1 MKNLF
6 KAYKEWRDRKFIER
20 IDRVYF
26 KKDKDENLYVK
37 GNVVVE
43 GKILYYGDAPGANEV
58 EVLKTRR
65 SVSKKKSEKQ
75 NNDKGK

>member
-6 KAYKEWRDRKFIER
+6 RAYKEWRDKKFIER

-37 GNVVVE
+37 GNIIVKGTV
-43 GKILYYGDAPGANEV
+43 LYYGNTPEANEV
-58 EVLKTRR
+58 EGFKTRR
-65 SVSKKKSEKQ
+65 SVSKKKSK
-75 NNDKGK
+75 

>member
-6 KAYKEWRDRKFIER
+6 RAYKDWRDKKFIER

-26 KKDKDENLYVK
+26 KKDKDENHFIK

-43 GKILYYGDAPGANEV
+43 GFRSKRD
-58 EVLKTRR
+58 RR
-65 SVSKKKSEKQ
+65 TQSKSPVSKKKSK
-75 NNDKGK
+75 

>member
-6 KAYKEWRDRKFIER
+6 RVYKEWRDKKFIER

-26 KKDKDENLYVK
+26 KKYRDENLYVK

-43 GKILYYGDAPGANEV
+43 GKVLYYGNTPEANEV
-58 EVLKTRR
+58 EGFKTRR
-65 SVSKKKSEKQ
+65 SVSKKKSK
-75 NNDKGK
+75 

>member
-6 KAYKEWRDRKFIER
+6 KAYREWRDKKFIER

-26 KKDKDENLYVK
+26 NKDKDENLYVK

-43 GKILYYGDAPGANEV
+43 GNISCYRNTSEANEID
-58 EVLKTRR
+58 VLKAK
-65 SVSKKKSEKQ
+65 SPVSKKKSK
-75 NNDKGK
+75 

>member
-6 KAYKEWRDRKFIER
+6 KVYREWRDKKFIER

-26 KKDKDENLYVK
+26 KKYRDENLYVK
-37 GNVVVE
+37 DNVVVE
-43 GKILYYGDAPGANEV
+43 GKVLYYGNTPGANEV

-65 SVSKKKSEKQ
+65 SVSKKKSK
-75 NNDKGK
+75 

>member
-43 GKILYYGDAPGANEV
+43 GKALAYGNIPEANEV
-58 EVLKTRR
+58 EGFKTRR
-65 SVSKKKSEKQ
+65 SVSKKKSK
-75 NNDKGK
+75 

>member
-6 KAYKEWRDRKFIER
+6 KAYKEWRDKKFIER

-43 GKILYYGDAPGANEV
+43 GKVLYYGNTPEANEV
-58 EVLKTRR
+58 EGFKTRR
-65 SVSKKKSEKQ
+65 SISKKKSEKQ

>member
-6 KAYKEWRDRKFIER
+6 RAYKDWRDKKFIER

-37 GNVVVE
+37 GNIIVE
-43 GKILYYGDAPGANEV
+43 GKVLYYGNTLEANEV
-58 EVLKTRR
+58 EGFKTRR
-65 SVSKKKSEKQ
+65 SVSKKKSK
-75 NNDKGK
+75 

>member
-6 KAYKEWRDRKFIER
+6 IAYKEWRDKKFIER

-43 GKILYYGDAPGANEV
+43 GKVLYYRNTPEANEA
-58 EVLKTRR
+58 EGFKTRR

-75 NNDKGK
+75 NIDKSK

>member
-6 KAYKEWRDRKFIER
+6 RAYKDWRDKKFIER

-37 GNVVVE
+37 GNIIVE
-43 GKILYYGDAPGANEV
+43 GKVLYYENAHEANEA
-58 EVLKTRR
+58 EGFKTRR
-65 SVSKKKSEKQ
+65 SVSKKKSK
-75 NNDKGK
+75 

>member
-6 KAYKEWRDRKFIER
+6 KLYREWRDRKFVER

-26 KKDKDENLYVK
+26 KKYKDENLFIK

-43 GKILYYGDAPGANEV
+43 DKVLCYGNTPEANKV
-58 EVLKTRR
+58 EEFKTRR
-65 SVSKKKSEKQ
+65 SVSKKKSK
-75 NNDKGK
+75 

>member
-26 KKDKDENLYVK
+26 KKDKDENLFIK

-43 GKILYYGDAPGANEV
+43 GKVLYYGNTPKADEV

-65 SVSKKKSEKQ
+65 SVSKKKSK
-75 NNDKGK
+75 

>member
-6 KAYKEWRDRKFIER
+6 RAYKEWRDKKFIER

-26 KKDKDENLYVK
+26 NKDKDENLYVK

-43 GKILYYGDAPGANEV
+43 GKVLAYGNTSGANEV

-65 SVSKKKSEKQ
+65 SVSKKKSK
-75 NNDKGK
+75 

>member
-6 KAYKEWRDRKFIER
+6 KAYKDWRDRKFIER

-26 KKDKDENLYVK
+26 KKYKSENLFIK
-37 GNVVVE
+37 GNLIVE
-43 GKILYYGDAPGANEV
+43 GKILAYGNTPEANEV
-58 EVLKTRR
+58 EGFKTRR

-75 NNDKGK
+75 NNDKSK

>member
-6 KAYKEWRDRKFIER
+6 KAYREWRDKKFIER

-37 GNVVVE
+37 GNIIVE
-43 GKILYYGDAPGANEV
+43 GKILYYGNTPEANEV
-58 EVLKTRR
+58 EGFKTRR
-65 SVSKKKSEKQ
+65 SVSKKKSK
-75 NNDKGK
+75 

>member
-37 GNVVVE
+37 GNIIVE
-43 GKILYYGDAPGANEV
+43 GKILYYRNTSEANEID
-58 EVLKTRR
+58 VLKAK
-65 SVSKKKSEKQ
+65 SPVSKKKSK
-75 NNDKGK
+75 

>member
-6 KAYKEWRDRKFIER
+6 RAYKEWRDKKFIER

-43 GKILYYGDAPGANEV
+43 GKVLYHGNTPGANEV

-65 SVSKKKSEKQ
+65 SVSKKKSK
-75 NNDKGK
+75 

>member
-6 KAYKEWRDRKFIER
+6 RAYKEWRDKKFIER

-26 KKDKDENLYVK
+26 NKDKDENLYVK

-43 GKILYYGDAPGANEV
+43 GKVLYHGNTPGANEV

-65 SVSKKKSEKQ
+65 SVSKKKSK
-75 NNDKGK
+75 

>member
-6 KAYKEWRDRKFIER
+6 IAYREWRDRKFIER

-26 KKDKDENLYVK
+26 KKDKDKNLYVK

-43 GKILYYGDAPGANEV
+43 GKVLYYGNTLEANEV
-58 EVLKTRR
+58 EGFKTRR
-65 SVSKKKSEKQ
+65 SISKKKSEKQ

>member
-6 KAYKEWRDRKFIER
+6 RVYKEWRDKKFIER
-20 IDRVYF
+20 IYRVYF

-43 GKILYYGDAPGANEV
+43 GNISCYRNTSEANEID
-58 EVLKTRR
+58 VLKAK
-65 SVSKKKSEKQ
+65 SPVSKKKSK
-75 NNDKGK
+75 

>member
-6 KAYKEWRDRKFIER
+6 KAYREWRDKKFIER

-26 KKDKDENLYVK
+26 NKDKDENLYVK

-43 GKILYYGDAPGANEV
+43 GNISCYRNTSEANEV
-58 EVLKTRR
+58 EGFKTRR
-65 SVSKKKSEKQ
+65 SVSKKKSK
-75 NNDKGK
+75 

>member
-6 KAYKEWRDRKFIER
+6 KAYKEWRDKKFIER

-37 GNVVVE
+37 GNIIVE
-43 GKILYYGDAPGANEV
+43 GKILYYGNTPEANEV
-58 EVLKTRR
+58 EGFKTRR
-65 SVSKKKSEKQ
+65 SVSKKKSK
-75 NNDKGK
+75 

>member
-26 KKDKDENLYVK
+26 NKDKDENLYVK

-43 GKILYYGDAPGANEV
+43 GKVLYYGNTPEANEV
-58 EVLKTRR
+58 EGFKTRR
-65 SVSKKKSEKQ
+65 SVSKKKSK
-75 NNDKGK
+75 

>member
-6 KAYKEWRDRKFIER
+6 KAYKEWRDKKFIER

-26 KKDKDENLYVK
+26 KKDKDENLFIK

-43 GKILYYGDAPGANEV
+43 GKILYYGNTSEANEID
-58 EVLKTRR
+58 VLKAK
-65 SVSKKKSEKQ
+65 SPVSKKKSK
-75 NNDKGK
+75 

>member
-26 KKDKDENLYVK
+26 KKDKDKNLFIK
-37 GNVVVE
+37 GNLIVE
-43 GKILYYGDAPGANEV
+43 GKVLYYGNTPEANEV
-58 EVLKTRR
+58 EGFKTRR
-65 SVSKKKSEKQ
+65 SVSKKKSK
-75 NNDKGK
+75 

>member
-6 KAYKEWRDRKFIER
+6 RSYKDWRDKKFIER
-20 IDRVYF
+20 INRVYF

-43 GKILYYGDAPGANEV
+43 GKVLYHGNTSEANEID
-58 EVLKTRR
+58 VLKAK
-65 SVSKKKSEKQ
+65 SPVSKKK
-75 NNDKGK
+75 

>member
-6 KAYKEWRDRKFIER
+6 RAYKDWRDKKFIER

-26 KKDKDENLYVK
+26 KKDKDENLFIK

-43 GKILYYGDAPGANEV
+43 GKVLAYGNTSEANEV
-58 EVLKTRR
+58 EGFKTRR
-65 SVSKKKSEKQ
+65 SVSKKKSK
-75 NNDKGK
+75 

>member
-6 KAYKEWRDRKFIER
+6 RAYKDWRDKKFIER

-37 GNVVVE
+37 GNIIVE
-43 GKILYYGDAPGANEV
+43 GKVSCYGNTPEANEV
-58 EVLKTRR
+58 EGFKTRR
-65 SVSKKKSEKQ
+65 SVSKKKSK
-75 NNDKGK
+75 

>member
-6 KAYKEWRDRKFIER
+6 RSYKDWRDKKFIER

-26 KKDKDENLYVK
+26 NKDKDENLYVK

-43 GKILYYGDAPGANEV
+43 GKVLYYGNTLEANEV
-58 EVLKTRR
+58 EGFKTRR
-65 SVSKKKSEKQ
+65 SVSKKKSK
-75 NNDKGK
+75 